1 MAKKDDNLFKKV
13 LYAGV
18 GLASV
23 TAEKIEETVD
33 DLVGRWKISDSEGKK
48 IVEDFFKNTEV
59 KAAEFEGKLKEVV
72 KNVVA
77 KFDFLKREDVAG
89 LRRRVEELEAEL
101 AKTKEGKTTSKAR
114 ATAMN

>member
-1 MAKKDDNLFKKV
+1 MTKEKDNLFKKV

-33 DLVGRWKISDSEGKK
+33 DLIKKGKISDSEGKK

-59 KAAEFEGKLKEVV
+59 KAEEFEGKLKEVV